1 MNWIERLQKD
11 FRMVSR
17 MRWPCLTRNQ
27 SEKKSYLRSTLEIN
41 IDRNI
46 LQDEVSVVFQKE
58 CLGRSFQTLQICK
71 YSDSWFQNNTPRRV
85 VLIFVL

>member
-17 MRWPCLTRNQ
+17 MRWPRLTRNQ

-46 LQDEVSVVFQKE
+46 LQNEVSNK
-58 CLGRSFQTLQICK
+58 TIYLQNSEI
-71 YSDSWFQNNTPRRV
+71 
-85 VLIFVL
+85 

>member
-46 LQDEVSVVFQKE
+46 LQDEVSNKTIYLQNSEIERLAPDTQNK
-58 CLGRSFQTLQICK
+58 TL
-71 YSDSWFQNNTPRRV
+71 PR
-85 VLIFVL
+85 